1 MPRLKLIRDL
11 EGLRRRVGD
20 RMPCFPAYLLGR
32 WRAEKLTCVSEV
44 QVQPGSLPGSPQTE
58 HGVEDLPPQSN
69 PAPTAVVQA
78 TPTQATANALPRP
91 RGEWFYGIFVHVMLF
106 AISRPAFTCGECF
119 AYIHVASLIAAP
131 PTEFA

>member
-1 MPRLKLIRDL
+1 MPRLKPIRDL

-20 RMPCFPAYLLGR
+20 RMPCCPAYPLGR

-58 HGVEDLPPQSN
+58 HGVEDLPAQSN

-91 RGEWFYGIFVHVMLF
+91 TGE
-106 AISRPAFTCGECF
+106 
-119 AYIHVASLIAAP
+119 
-131 PTEFA
+131 